1 MDQRVYLYVYSEEEG
16 LGSSAGFEHVIR
28 GLGKLTGSL
37 RGVLPLLSRV
47 GTCTFLASN
56 WQREIEEAKAYVHT
70 KDISVIHLF
79 LVQRV

>member
-16 LGSSAGFEHVIR
+16 LGSSTGFEHLIR

-37 RGVLPLLSRV
+37 RGVLPLSRV
-47 GTCTFLASN
+47 DTCTFLASN